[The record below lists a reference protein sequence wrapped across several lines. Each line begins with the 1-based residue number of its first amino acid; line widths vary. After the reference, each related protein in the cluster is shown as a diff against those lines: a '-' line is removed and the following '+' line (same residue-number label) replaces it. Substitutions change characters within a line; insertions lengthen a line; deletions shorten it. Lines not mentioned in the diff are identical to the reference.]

1 MHVST
6 RRNEP
11 IVSVPSGR
19 VSLEGLIEVPEGD
32 AGIVVFSLGRGS
44 GRHSQ
49 RN

>member
-1 MHVST
+1 MST

-19 VSLEGLIEVPEGD
+19 VSLEGLLEVPESS
-32 AGIVVFSLGRGS
+32 AGIVVFLPGSGS
-44 GRHSQ
+44 GRHSP